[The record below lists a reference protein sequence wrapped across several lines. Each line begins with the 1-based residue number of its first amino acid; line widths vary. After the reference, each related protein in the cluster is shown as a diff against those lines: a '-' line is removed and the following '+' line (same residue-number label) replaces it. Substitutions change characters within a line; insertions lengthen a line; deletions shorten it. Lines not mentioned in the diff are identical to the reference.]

1 METWKPIVCGC
12 APHGSSAEDP
22 GYCRSG
28 TTLDIECVVDQRP
41 TRRGVKRVVNRRRT
55 RVAIGVALALVL
67 LASWLAF
74 DQPLLR
80 ARATNFP
87 RPSSA
92 QDGHDSAAADG
103 RLAAAGSTGL
113 AQVVSEPARGD
124 TLARGG
130 HEGVSSDAQSSYSS
144 GAADY
149 AHTEQ
154 DGKGR
159 SSAEPSGSG
168 GVRETTG
175 TAGSGSGSSG
185 AVSAVAGSTQAAGP
199 APNPD
204 VSTSSDALPGPAVGT
219 RPPLVASGR
228 NGTAP
233 QSGPAPSTAPANQLP
248 LNGGQSGPPGGTIGP
263 VVRAESFGS
272 GSNTGP
278 ADPDRSGRGT
288 SGPAAGSDVSP
299 TPIPVPVPPSLLLF
313 GASALMLWFVS
324 RE

>member
-1 METWKPIVCGC
+1 VDRRPI
-12 APHGSSAEDP
+12 
-22 GYCRSG
+22 
-28 TTLDIECVVDQRP
+28 QRRL
-41 TRRGVKRVVNRRRT
+41 TRVVNRRRT

-87 RPSSA
+87 RPISA
-92 QDGHDSAAADG
+92 QDGHDSGAADG

-124 TLARGG
+124 TLARDG
-130 HEGVSSDAQSSYSS
+130 HGGVSSDAQSSYSS
-144 GAADY
+144 GATDY

-168 GVRETTG
+168 GVRGTTG
-175 TAGSGSGSSG
+175 TTGTGGSGPGSGGVMHAPG
-185 AVSAVAGSTQAAGP
+185 ASSTQGP
-199 APNPD
+199 GPGANPD

-219 RPPLVASGR
+219 RPPLIASGR

-233 QSGPAPSTAPANQLP
+233 QSGPAASTAPANQLP

-263 VVRAESFGS
+263 VIHAESFGS
-272 GSNTGP
+272 GSNPGP
-278 ADPDRSGRGT
+278 ADPDRWGSGT
-288 SGPAAGSDVSP
+288 AGPAAGSDVSP
-299 TPIPVPVPPSLLLF
+299 TPIPVPIPPSLLLF
-313 GASALMLWFVS
+313 GASALMLWLVS
-324 RE
+324 RG